1 MIWLNL
7 FIFKKNNMSLN
18 YIDKAKSWLSN
29 SFDRETV
36 AIVNEMILS
45 GSIELEDA
53 FYKNLEFGTGG
64 LRGVMGI
71 GTNRINKYTIGMATQ
86 GFANYLLKSFPEK
99 ENLAV
104 AISFDNRNNSPY
116 FARITAE
123 VFAANGFKVYLF
135 DELRPTPELSF
146 AIRHHKCVGGVMVTA
161 SHNPKEYNGYKVYW
175 EDGAQVTA
183 PHDKNIIEEVLK
195 VENPSMVKF
204 EGNKERIETIGKET
218 DKAYLDAILTLTL
231 SRELTSKENDLKI
244 VYTPLHGTGVKIV
257 PEALKRAGFNNVIHV
272 PEQDINDGNFP
283 TVKSPNPE
291 EPGALKMAIEKAQ
304 QTGAHIVMATD
315 PDADRIG
322 IAVRDKEG
330 KMILLN
336 GNQMASILTY
346 YILERRK
353 ELGVLEHINGKIGYM
368 VKTIVTTDLIK
379 SICDSYKVEL
389 FNVLTGFKFI
399 AQVVREHEG
408 MRFFIAGGEESYG
421 FNVGEFVRD
430 KDAVISCCLVAE
442 AAIWAKSKGLTLY
455 ELLLEIYEKFGFYK
469 EHLISITKKGKDGV
483 EQIEKMMQKFRDT
496 PPQKIDGSQV
506 VLVHDYLKSET
517 VDNVSDLRYKIDLPK
532 SNVLQFVC
540 SDNTVVSVR
549 PSGTEPKIKFY
560 FGVKTKLISVNEYEA
575 ANRELSDKIER
586 LVIEMSSL

>member
-1 MIWLNL
+1 MP
-7 FIFKKNNMSLN
+7 LN
-18 YIDKAKSWLSN
+18 YIERAKLWLSN
-29 SFDRETV
+29 SFDKETV
-36 AIVNEMILS
+36 AIVSKMIS
-45 GSIELEDA
+45 EGSKELEDA

-64 LRGVMGI
+64 LRGVVGT
-71 GTNRINKYTIGMATQ
+71 GTNRMNKYTVGMATQ

-99 ENLAV
+99 ENLSV
-104 AISFDNRNNSPY
+104 AIAFDNRNKSPY
-116 FARITAE
+116 FAQITAQ
-123 VFAANGFKVYLF
+123 VFAANGFNVFLF

-146 AIRHHKCVGGVMVTA
+146 AIRHHKCVGGVMITA

-195 VENPSMVKF
+195 VSDPSMVKF
-204 EGNKERIETIGKET
+204 EGNKGSIVPLGIET
-218 DKAYLDAILTLTL
+218 DQAYLNAILSLTL
-231 SRELTSKENDLKI
+231 SKELVTKDDNLKI

-257 PEALKRAGFNNVIHV
+257 PEALRRAGFNHIINV
-272 PEQDINDGNFP
+272 PEQDVTDGNFP
-283 TVKSPNPE
+283 TVESPNPE
-291 EPGALKMAIEKAQ
+291 EPGALKMAIAKANE
-304 QTGAHIVMATD
+304 TGAHIVMATD

-322 IAVRDKEG
+322 IAIRDLSG
-330 KMILLN
+330 KMILVN
-336 GNQMASILTY
+336 GNQMASLLTY

-379 SICDSYKVEL
+379 SICDSYKIDL

-399 AQVVREHEG
+399 AQIIREQEG
-408 MRFFIAGGEESYG
+408 KRFFIAGGEESYG
-421 FNVGEFVRD
+421 FSAGEFVRD

-455 ELLLEIYEKFGFYK
+455 ELLLEIYVKFGFYK

-483 EQIEKMMQKFRDT
+483 EQIEKMMQRFRDN
-496 PPQKIDGSQV
+496 PPQTLDGSQI

-517 VDNVSDLRYKIDLPK
+517 VDNVSDLRYKINLPK
-532 SNVLQFVC
+532 SNVIQFVC
-540 SDNTVVSVR
+540 SDNTIVSVR

-560 FGVKTKLISVNEYEA
+560 FGVKTKINSATAYDA
-575 ANRELSDKIER
+575 ANKELSEKLER
-586 LVIEMSSL
+586 LVTEVSS